1 VNPGAEANQRAA
13 NGRAEACWLVYLSLG
28 PGRSLSRLKRTLTDL
43 GLEISLNTL
52 KGYSVRHGWSD
63 RARFHDEAHAVDDG
77 ALATTD
83 MASRQADMGTAMQS
97 LAEHNLGR
105 LLEQPD
111 LQLTP
116 TEISRLAEVGVR
128 IERQARNADVTRHE
142 VIHTV
147 FNPFIAALGDLFLN
161 VNGIVDEQTRLET
174 WVERADALL
183 LQHLPPEL
191 MEQSRGNSQA

>member
-83 MASRQADMGTAMQS
+83 MASRQADMGTAISYSYGLQS
-97 LAEHNLGR
+97 VHRGPRRSVPEC
-105 LLEQPD
+105 
-111 LQLTP
+111 
-116 TEISRLAEVGVR
+116 
-128 IERQARNADVTRHE
+128 ERH
-142 VIHTV
+142 
-147 FNPFIAALGDLFLN
+147 
-161 VNGIVDEQTRLET
+161 
-174 WVERADALL
+174 
-183 LQHLPPEL
+183 
-191 MEQSRGNSQA
+191 RG